1 MATTT
6 SNYWGAHLFE
16 ASFVNL
22 ARRIREGT
30 GIDHLRVALDLL
42 RSRGYVVHLQG
53 EPHSKTA
60 SNGLNGT
67 RE

>member
-16 ASFVNL
+16 ASLVKL
-22 ARRIREGT
+22 ARRVREGT
-30 GIDHLRVALDLL
+30 GVDHLRVGRALL
-42 RSRGYVVHLQG
+42 RSRGCVVHLQG

-60 SNGLNGT
+60 NNGLNGT
-67 RE
+67 RD